1 MTVVASKEPRR
12 KPKIPPWATEH
23 FELVVNGLE
32 DIGQLVRI
40 SERGVSVLRGMPR
53 IVKVLA
59 EVKGEPTDEDS
70 RRRLEIAEKD
80 AARAQTEVD
89 SDFPLLHGLALVA
102 MWSAL
107 EHFVKGLVASWIL
120 HRKDALEAP
129 VMQRLKVKLGEYVQ
143 LSRPEQ
149 SRYLVG
155 LLEQEL
161 AGPLKR
167 GVGRFETLL
176 DPFSLGGAVPDD
188 CAKAIFE
195 LQQVRNVIAHRN
207 GRADK
212 RFRKECPWF
221 KVKLNKPVKI
231 SGEILS
237 RYEGAAMQY
246 ALTIFYRVGDLYGH
260 DLRQHKAT

>member
-1 MTVVASKEPRR
+1 MTVGANAHPRR

-23 FELVVNGLE
+23 FELVANAIE

-59 EVKGEPTDEDS
+59 EVKGEPTDGDS
-70 RRRLEIAEKD
+70 KRRLEVAEKD

-102 MWSAL
+102 IWSAL

-120 HRKDALEAP
+120 HRRDAIEAQAL
-129 VMQRLKVKLGEYVQ
+129 QRLKVKLGDYVQ

-149 SRYLVG
+149 ARYLVE

-176 DPFSLGGAVPDD
+176 NPFSLGGAVPDD
-188 CAKAIFE
+188 CAKSIFE

-207 GRADK
+207 GRIDK

-221 KVKLNKPVKI
+221 KAKLNQPVQI
-231 SGEILS
+231 SREQLS
-237 RYEGAAMQY
+237 RYQGASMQY
-246 ALTIFYRVGDLYGH
+246 ALTIFYRIGDLYGH
-260 DLRQHKAT
+260 DLR